1 MKTKPR
7 LKEKYEKEVLLQM
20 QKESGVKNSLAVPR
34 ITKIVVNMG
43 IGFALKDKETMAQA
57 KNDLAIV
64 TGQLPSVRQAKVS
77 VASFSIR
84 KGMPVGLKTT
94 LRGDRMYDFLDKIIS
109 IVLPRL
115 RDFRGMSYKSF
126 DKSGNYSFGIHEH
139 IVFPEIDIA
148 KSGAKGMEVTIV
160 TNTNDLDK
168 SKKLL
173 ELMGMP
179 FEKIEQSTG
188 NKQHSK

>member
-1 MKTKPR
+1 MKTNSR
-7 LKEKYEKEVLLQM
+7 LKEKYKKEALPQL
-20 QKESGVKNSLAVPR
+20 QKEFDITNSLAAPR

-43 IGFALKDKETMAQA
+43 VGFALKDKESMAQA

-64 TGQLPSVRQAKVS
+64 TGQLPSVRQARVS
-77 VASFSIR
+77 VASFNIR
-84 KGMPVGLKTT
+84 EGMPVGLKTT
-94 LRGDRMYDFLDKIIS
+94 LRGNRMYDFLDKIIS

-139 IVFPEIDIA
+139 IVFPEIDLA
-148 KSGAKGMEVTIV
+148 KSGAKGMEITIV

-179 FEKIEQSTG
+179 FEKGENIR
-188 NKQHSK
+188 